1 MTHRGRTWS
10 GRVTGALAL
19 TAFLAGGPP
28 LYSQQQAP
36 DTFPVPG
43 ERLTV
48 SLITAGPGSEVWEL
62 FGHNAIWI
70 KDQTTGREIVYD
82 YGRFDFAKPGFLSR
96 FVKGQMWYWMGAA
109 YPRDMIS
116 AYISRDRSVWVQELD
131 LPPAARAELLRFLE
145 HNVLEEN
152 RYYRYDYYRDN
163 CSTRIRDALDQVVGG
178 AISAQSADTVN
189 GSTWRSLSDRLL
201 AADPLAY
208 TGTKLGLGSPTD
220 RPISRWD
227 EMYVPMRLQ
236 EYLRTVQI
244 EGPDGELI
252 PLVRSEEVLYQGSG
266 PAERTEPPGWY
277 LIYLAIGSVWGAVM
291 VWCAGVARRGS
302 RLGRA
307 GLGLVA
313 GAWALVAGLGGSLL
327 LFLWFGT
334 DHLMT
339 RANENVLQLNPLALL
354 LLVVVPLA
362 LASDRWRKAAAIL
375 AGLVAG
381 GSLLG
386 AAAKILPGFDQANWQ
401 VIALAVPINVALWVT
416 VRRLLRHPAS
426 TASVA
431 AES

>member
-1 MTHRGRTWS
+1 VTQRGRTWS
-10 GRVTGALAL
+10 GRVIGALAL
-19 TAFLAGGPP
+19 TALLAGGPP

-36 DTFPVPG
+36 DTVHVPG

-116 AYISRDRSVWVQELD
+116 AYISRGRSVSVQELD

-178 AISAQSADTVN
+178 AISAQSADTVP

-236 EYLRTVQI
+236 EYIRTVQI

-266 PAERTEPPGWY
+266 PAERSEPPGWY

-302 RLGRA
+302 RLGRV

-362 LASDRWRKAAAIL
+362 LASDRWRKAAIIL
-375 AGLVAG
+375 AGLVAA

-416 VRRLLRHPAS
+416 VRRLLRHSAS
-426 TASVA
+426 TASVP

>member
-1 MTHRGRTWS
+1 MTQRGRTWS
-10 GRVTGALAL
+10 GRVIGALAL
-19 TAFLAGGPP
+19 TALLAGGPP

-36 DTFPVPG
+36 DTVPVPG

-116 AYISRDRSVWVQELD
+116 AYISRGRSVSVQELD

-178 AISAQSADTVN
+178 AISAQSADTVH

-244 EGPDGELI
+244 DGPDGELI

-266 PAERTEPPGWY
+266 PAERSEPPGWY

-302 RLGRA
+302 RLGRV

-362 LASDRWRKAAAIL
+362 LASDRWRKAAIIL
-375 AGLVAG
+375 AGLVAA

-416 VRRLLRHPAS
+416 VRRLLRHSAS
-426 TASVA
+426 TASVP